1 MTEEGENKNKEDE
14 KTVTIKGVRSDL
26 FKKIKE
32 MAYQSGKT
40 VGEITNRA
48 YESLLNGAQGLGEIS
63 RSFQKGIQESGSIL
77 ISSLDELS
85 VDSKEI
91 LSEGKRVVFR
101 NIKKLTLTSLDDAT
115 IEKYIG
121 GIYEVE
127 ELNASGNFSKIKL
140 LARCNH
146 VKKLNLSQQ

>member
-1 MTEEGENKNKEDE
+1 MTKDEEYKNKEDE
-14 KTVTIKGVRSDL
+14 KTVTIKGVRADL
-26 FKKIKE
+26 FKKIKD

-40 VGEITNRA
+40 IGEITNRA
-48 YESLLNGAQGLGEIS
+48 YEALLNGAQGLGEIS
-63 RSFQKGIQESGSIL
+63 KSFQKGIQESGSIL

-91 LSEGKRVVFR
+91 LNEGKRVVFK
-101 NIKKLTLTSLDDAT
+101 NIKKLTLTSLDDIT

-121 GIYEVE
+121 GIYDVE

-140 LARCNH
+140 LAKCAN
-146 VKKLNLSQQ
+146 VKKLNISQR